1 MLKATKRSQYFEKLL
16 CDSVWPML
24 KRFFSP
30 SSSFMFRKHRQCLWF
45 LNKSLICTLYF
56 ICLYN
61 LIWIKWCWLK
71 LKSLRK
77 ERDIGN
83 SVVLRFCKVILSPVK
98 NVLHHFM
105 LIIATASLA
114 DVTHPE
120 FHNRHL
126 RKKKI
131 YIEQLNKWIT
141 GEWTEESIMYF
152 LFTRNFSEVKMM
164 IKILFLHS
172 WWSAKQCY

>member
-45 LNKSLICTLYF
+45 LNKSLRCTLYF

-83 SVVLRFCKVILSPVK
+83 SVVLRFCKVILSLVK

-126 RKKKI
+126 RKKKYI
-131 YIEQLNKWIT
+131 YRAAKYMNHRRVNWRKYNVF
-141 GEWTEESIMYF
+141 SIHPKF
-152 LFTRNFSEVKMM
+152 QWSQDDDKNTLSSFMM
-164 IKILFLHS
+164 I
-172 WWSAKQCY
+172 C